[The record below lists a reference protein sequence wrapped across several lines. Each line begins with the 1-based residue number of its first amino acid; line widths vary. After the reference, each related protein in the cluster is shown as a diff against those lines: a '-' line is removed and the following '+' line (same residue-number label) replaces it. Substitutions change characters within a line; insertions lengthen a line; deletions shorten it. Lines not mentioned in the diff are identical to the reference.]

1 MQTILIVDDN
11 INITKPL
18 QALLKQKGYRTVLA
32 DNGQNAIYTA
42 RHAKPDLILLD
53 IMMPVLDG
61 FGFIGAFRKESQVP
75 IILIS
80 AKLEQEDKIKGL
92 RLGADDY
99 ITKPIPMAELLARIE
114 AVLRRYQKTHHS
126 TILRIAELELNS
138 DAQLLTLKG
147 KTVDLTPS
155 EFDLI
160 QLFMEN
166 PMRTFSRLELLE
178 KLELNAETSER
189 MVDYHIVNL
198 RKKIEDKP
206 KKPRFIETVFAKGY
220 RFRTI
225 D

>member
-99 ITKPIPMAELLARIE
+99 IIKPIPMAELLARIE